1 MFIRERYG
9 NRIEDSR
16 FAPEADLEGHVD
28 LKRLIEGRVGGIFLS
43 AYVGWSV
50 TVRAHY
56 LVGVLIAPQP
66 QGGRRF
72 LRRDTRCCGEDHAP
86 AD

>member
-56 LVGVLIAPQP
+56 LVDVLIAAIAPRWKTISP
-66 QGGRRF
+66 
-72 LRRDTRCCGEDHAP
+72 TRHTVLW
-86 AD
+86 